1 MNEKYQT
8 LKLLKQNEYADVYTI
23 DGETDKPQG
32 LVVTPDNKLRY
43 FGDKAGYD
51 KEHIIVL
58 PNTPK
63 TPVDLFKIQEN
74 KEWQS
79 IAWLRPNEPECE
91 DPFDERR
98 IQAYI
103 DLVDAL
109 YFHVRVLSAEEKK
122 QLWHEFNK
130 KNLKFYH
137 YWNEI
142 WQGREEGPDMGE
154 SYGFRHY
161 FFCQEHNV
169 SWEQLLRTE
178 NDQAVIAYMQFF
190 EKHPNLLDI
199 LKNR

>member
-51 KEHIIVL
+51 KEYIIVL

-79 IAWLRPNEPECE
+79 IDWLMPNEPECE

-130 KNLKFYH
+130 ENLKFYH
-137 YWNEI
+137 YWN
-142 WQGREEGPDMGE
+142 
-154 SYGFRHY
+154 
-161 FFCQEHNV
+161 
-169 SWEQLLRTE
+169 
-178 NDQAVIAYMQFF
+178 
-190 EKHPNLLDI
+190 
-199 LKNR
+199 